1 MIIFVT
7 QFILKLLFHRFL
19 KYAVGVILQVV
30 AIGKKL
36 LVMQWRHS
44 AAWTAWCPASDTD
57 TIDGFQYVRVS
68 TIIFTIFHSF
78 VLYSCVCLTVVKI
91 LGSPSVLTM
100 TITVL

>member
-1 MIIFVT
+1 
-7 QFILKLLFHRFL
+7 
-19 KYAVGVILQVV
+19 LQVV

-68 TIIFTIFHSF
+68 TTLFTTFHSF
-78 VLYSCVCLTVVKI
+78 VLDSCISLTVV
-91 LGSPSVLTM
+91 
-100 TITVL
+100 TI